1 MSRGNWNALHGKE
14 YHYMGNSMNGL
25 KLVIEGND
33 VIYRGWDL
41 IVLNP
46 YEKKERSGSWC
57 KEW

>member
-1 MSRGNWNALHGKE
+1 MNRGNWNALHGKE

-46 YEKKERSGSWC
+46 YEKKERSGS
-57 KEW
+57 